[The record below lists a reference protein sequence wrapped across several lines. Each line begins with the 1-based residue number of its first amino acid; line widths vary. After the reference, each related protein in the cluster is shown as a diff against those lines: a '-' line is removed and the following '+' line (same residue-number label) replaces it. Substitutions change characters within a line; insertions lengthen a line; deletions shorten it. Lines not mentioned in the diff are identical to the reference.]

1 MTFVEACLQPKRFR
15 LNAVVRQMYEVWIR
29 ALVIVGVLTFLI
41 GVVIAYQGV
50 QQLKQFGAE
59 TFTVE
64 AVGIGMFRE
73 LGVLLTAIIVAGR
86 SGSAFTAQIGT
97 MQVNQEVDAM
107 RTIGLNPIEW
117 LVLPRISALVI
128 SMPLLAFWGDM
139 TGLLGGA
146 VACTVYLD
154 FTFVQFFERL
164 RDTVG
169 VWHFYVG
176 MIKAPVF
183 GAVIAIIGCFE
194 GLQVTRQRRERRS
207 AHHQVGGRIDLLRDR
222 ARRDVLD
229 HLPAGE
235 RVMADTAA
243 PAKEHAEK
251 PAPPKLFEGGQLV
264 DHRDGRDVVLKLR
277 GVRTQFGDNIIHDNL
292 DFDVFRGEIIGLV
305 GGSGTGKSVLLRTI
319 IGLNQHTKGTIE
331 MLGVDTATLH
341 GKEERAM
348 QARTG
353 VQFQDGALFSSLSV
367 TENIIVPVREH
378 AGLEEQTMRDI
389 AALKVAMVGLPA
401 GRRRQE
407 AFGAFRRHAQ
417 ARQPGPRPGARPGA
431 AVPRRAD
438 RRSRPDRRGALRRAG
453 QGPEQEPWRHDS
465 HGDARSGQPL
475 CGLRSHRRVARQARR
490 GRYDGRVAGVRSPLG
505 PGIFPWTARAGGGP
519 EGSAGVERRQME
531 RRSPYVL
538 IGAAMIL
545 FIAAVAGFVIWKLRA
560 GDRTAYA
567 YYDILFSGDVQG
579 LTTDSPVFYRGLRVG
594 RVSGIQ
600 LTSRV
605 DTQRSTGRERLS
617 EKIEVTVAVDW
628 NIDIRE
634 RSYAVF
640 EKPFIAGAPF
650 IQIVG
655 RLDVDQIKPKK
666 KLGDKPYPEIREG
679 ASFLQATSTSAQEL
693 LTKAGVTVDR
703 LNELLS
709 PDNVGAVADTLRNL
723 STLSTALAKQDGAIQ
738 ATLAELPI
746 AIAEFRKTFDKVNT
760 LSDSL
765 NVLALELGPQDAATK
780 KALAGKEPSELQQD
794 HHRGARGAEE
804 HRQRGR
810 PAQQAGRRQQG
821 AGQELLRG
829 RPHRAVDDHPRA
841 ASAHRQSERH
851 RYPARARSG
860 GLRLQ
865 RQAGIHA

>member
-1 MTFVEACLQPKRFR
+1 MADAQPTIRYTQRAGKPVIEVAGTWTVFSLRGIRRMAEKALQAAGAGKANRIVDAKKVERLDTAGALEILLLAGGPEAQIETADKAHADLFKVVQDNMCEAPAERHPSWLAHWLEEIGRNTVHLYEQGVNLASFFGEILVTFVEACLQPKRFR

-194 GLQVTRQRRERRS
+194 GLQVQRQRRERRP
-207 AHHQVGGRIDLLRDR
+207 AHDQVGRRIDLLRHR
-222 ARRDVLD
+222 ARRDILD

-292 DFDVFRGEIIGLV
+292 DFDVFRGEIVGLV

-319 IGLNQHTKGTIE
+319 IGLNRHTKGTIE

-341 GKEERAM
+341 GKAERGDA
-348 QARTG
+348 
-353 VQFQDGALFSSLSV
+353 GAHRRA
-367 TENIIVPVREH
+367 VPGRRAVLLAERHREH
-378 AGLEEQTMRDI
+378 HRADPRACRPRGADDARHCRAQGRDGRPAG
-389 AALKVAMVGLPA
+389 

-417 ARQPGPRPGARPGA
+417 ARQPRPRPGARPGP

-465 HGDARSGQPL
+465 HGHPRFGQPL
-475 CGLRSHRRVARQARR
+475 CGL
-490 GRYDGRVAGVRSPLG
+490 
-505 PGIFPWTARAGGGP
+505 
-519 EGSAGVERRQME
+519 
-531 RRSPYVL
+531 
-538 IGAAMIL
+538 
-545 FIAAVAGFVIWKLRA
+545 
-560 GDRTAYA
+560 
-567 YYDILFSGDVQG
+567 
-579 LTTDSPVFYRGLRVG
+579 
-594 RVSGIQ
+594 
-600 LTSRV
+600 
-605 DTQRSTGRERLS
+605 
-617 EKIEVTVAVDW
+617 
-628 NIDIRE
+628 
-634 RSYAVF
+634 
-640 EKPFIAGAPF
+640 
-650 IQIVG
+650 
-655 RLDVDQIKPKK
+655 
-666 KLGDKPYPEIREG
+666 
-679 ASFLQATSTSAQEL
+679 
-693 LTKAGVTVDR
+693 
-703 LNELLS
+703 
-709 PDNVGAVADTLRNL
+709 
-723 STLSTALAKQDGAIQ
+723 
-738 ATLAELPI
+738 
-746 AIAEFRKTFDKVNT
+746 
-760 LSDSL
+760 
-765 NVLALELGPQDAATK
+765 
-780 KALAGKEPSELQQD
+780 
-794 HHRGARGAEE
+794 
-804 HRQRGR
+804 
-810 PAQQAGRRQQG
+810 
-821 AGQELLRG
+821 
-829 RPHRAVDDHPRA
+829 
-841 ASAHRQSERH
+841 
-851 RYPARARSG
+851 
-860 GLRLQ
+860 
-865 RQAGIHA
+865 